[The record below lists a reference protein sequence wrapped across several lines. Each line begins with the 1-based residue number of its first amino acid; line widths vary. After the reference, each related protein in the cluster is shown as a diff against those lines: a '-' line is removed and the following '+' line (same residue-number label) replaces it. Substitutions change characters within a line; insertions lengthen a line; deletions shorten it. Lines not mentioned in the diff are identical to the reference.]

1 MEYKDRGVDVLHI
14 ILFILKILGYILLT
28 VLGLL
33 LLVLLITLFV
43 PVKYQFFGSYEE
55 KPDLFAKITWLFG
68 LIKVHAKFCDKQF
81 QFNVKVA
88 WKTLFDIDNQK
99 KESKDLPE
107 EESLQNN
114 SNESVITDGSET
126 HASLEDKAE
135 EKLDEATPEGLVPD
149 KIEAVEG
156 QTDVDGQVRLQKE
169 SSDSSKSKEHISGL
183 KKRTNALFSKKKTSK
198 KKKEKVKKE
207 KRSILETIQCKI
219 EMLFECIDNFFE
231 KTEDKMNELSCKWH
245 KIEKFL
251 SAECTKNS
259 INLLLKMLK
268 SILKHLAP
276 KDIQGRVHFGMDKP
290 SKTGKILGYASAF
303 YPLYSNKVQ
312 LEPDFE
318 KAIIE
323 GHLNMRGGIRL
334 YIFVFWALR
343 LILCKDVRKLIKYV
357 KHLKK

>member
-1 MEYKDRGVDVLHI
+1 MLHI

-107 EESLQNN
+107 EE
-114 SNESVITDGSET
+114 SET

-231 KTEDKMNELSCKWH
+231 KTEDKMTVRNYGQIIQSGV
-245 KIEKFL
+245 
-251 SAECTKNS
+251 
-259 INLLLKMLK
+259 LKAVTEY
-268 SILKHLAP
+268 ILFWRM
-276 KDIQGRVHFGMDKP
+276 Q
-290 SKTGKILGYASAF
+290 IL
-303 YPLYSNKVQ
+303 
-312 LEPDFE
+312 
-318 KAIIE
+318 
-323 GHLNMRGGIRL
+323 R
-334 YIFVFWALR
+334 
-343 LILCKDVRKLIKYV
+343 
-357 KHLKK
+357 